1 MFVKVQINAIFTD
14 EFFGMIFK
22 ETLQKLRFLNAK
34 QPQKAVEFII
44 EHWQNKANAT
54 VIHFMYY
61 ASLELIR
68 KDTEYAKS
76 MVLADFILVDG
87 IGMQTYFKS
96 LMKKEMSNLN
106 GTDLSPLFFQQ
117 LSKNSI
123 PISLYGTTKEQIE
136 ACYKNLLTQHST
148 NIITHFQDGFSALDW
163 NKIPIN
169 SALFVGLGTPL
180 QENWVRQ
187 NLDKIQEKKLLV
199 ITVGGYFDFLSG
211 FYVRAPKWVRSIK
224 MEWAWRTM
232 LHPGRHY
239 KKRLRDTTIFF
250 RPFIDK
256 YNKLPSNFNIVD
268 ID

>member
-1 MFVKVQINAIFTD
+1 
-14 EFFGMIFK
+14 MIFK
-22 ETLQKLRFLNAK
+22 DTLQKLKFLNTK
-34 QPQKAVEFII
+34 EPQKAVEYII
-44 EHWQNKANAT
+44 HYWQNNANAT

-68 KDTEYAKS
+68 KDAEYAKS
-76 MVLADFILVDG
+76 MVLADFVLVDG

-106 GTDLSPLFFQQ
+106 GTDLSPLFFQY
-117 LSKNSI
+117 LSKNKI

-136 ACYKNLLTQHST
+136 ACYKNLSAQYNNQFIAHY
-148 NIITHFQDGFSALDW
+148 QDGFSALDW
-163 NKIPIN
+163 NKIPAN

-187 NLDKIQEKKLLV
+187 NLDIIQEKKLLV

-224 MEWAWRTM
+224 MEWAWRTL

-250 RPFIDK
+250 RPFFDK
-256 YNKLPSNFNIVD
+256 HNKLQSSFNIID
-268 ID
+268 IE